1 MIWVTCLISS
11 APKGLHVVPLR
22 VSVVEGQHLLR
33 CRPFMLA
40 LNCNLSRM
48 SIIDINGVLSFYD
61 LEAKGSGKGGTQ
73 GEHLAFER
81 KVREDA

>member
-1 MIWVTCLISS
+1 
-11 APKGLHVVPLR
+11 
-22 VSVVEGQHLLR
+22 VEGQHLLR
-33 CRPFMLA
+33 CRPNKLSV
-40 LNCNLSRM
+40 NCNMSRM

-81 KVREDA
+81 KVGEAGRL